1 MKIDTRYLLTGA
13 IVLIAVVVTLLK
25 YWDYVTNPW
34 TRDGQVR
41 AEIVQVTPRVSGPI
55 IKLKVKNNQF
65 VKSGDLLFEIDPR
78 TFAASLF
85 QAQAQYDKS
94 IDNYHALEKQVE
106 AAAAQVEVAKA
117 SVGQAQSSIRQSDAE
132 IAKNKAEFE
141 RQQELLP
148 KHATSKKSVERA
160 RASYEV
166 STEQRK
172 VNLASLVQTR
182 ASLTQS
188 EANLAEAKANLGAPG
203 DDNASIRAAKAALEQ
218 AQLNLE
224 FTQVKATV
232 DGYITN
238 LKLQI
243 GSQAVANQSMLA
255 LVDVNSFWV
264 DGFFKETYLSEI
276 EKGNKALVTLMTY
289 QNKPIEG
296 SVESIGW
303 GVAQDDGS
311 TGAELLPNI
320 NPTFEWIRLAQRLP
334 VSIKLGKLPQ
344 GVTLRVGST
353 ASVLVYSGS
362 MSNGSTSQ
370 DSNSNGSLSKDSV
383 K

>member
-1 MKIDTRYLLTGA
+1 MKIDIKYLLTGT
-13 IVLIAVVVTLLK
+13 IILIAVVVTLLK

-41 AEIVQVTPRVSGPI
+41 AEIVQITPRVSGPI
-55 IKLKVKNNQF
+55 IKLEIKNNQF
-65 VKSGDLLFEIDPR
+65 VKTGDLLFEIDPR

-106 AAAAQVEVAKA
+106 ASQAQIEVSKA
-117 SVGQAQSSIRQSDAE
+117 SVGQAQSSIKQTDATIE
-132 IAKNKAEFE
+132 KNKAEFE

-148 KHATSKKSVERA
+148 KHATSQKSVDRA
-160 RASYEV
+160 KANYDV

-172 VNLASLVQTR
+172 VNLASLTQAR
-182 ASLTQS
+182 ASLSQS

-203 DDNASIRAAKAALEQ
+203 DDNASIRAAKATLDQ
-218 AQLNLE
+218 AKLNME

-238 LKLQI
+238 LMLQI
-243 GSQAVANQSMLA
+243 GSQAVANQPMLA
-255 LVDVNSFWV
+255 LVDINSFWV

-276 EKGNKALVTLMTY
+276 EKGNKAVVILMTY
-289 QNKPIEG
+289 QGKPIEG
-296 SVESIGW
+296 TVESIGW

-311 TGAELLPNI
+311 TGEELLPNI

-334 VSIKLGKLPQ
+334 VSIKLGKLPE
-344 GVTLRVGST
+344 GVVLRVGST
-353 ASVLVYSGS
+353 ASVLVYTGE
-362 MSNGSTSQ
+362 T
-370 DSNSNGSLSKDSV
+370 K
-383 K
+383 